1 MKAKNNSKAI
11 EFTRGSEIWIHQ
23 FRMFISSMMN
33 VIVFGLMIT
42 IGIVCAFLYIKL
54 KDVHFLA
61 LNVQYDIWLKSV
73 FNNPDARVALKLN
86 GVVKDYTLEQA
97 QHIINPYFNQLK
109 FYVFRAFILGILLS
123 SFLVGGLIYYWFTY
137 GKEVMSDEQIR
148 GSELVSNDALI
159 YKIHTTKG
167 FSPYKIS
174 NIPMVK
180 NTEGT
185 NVGIFG
191 APGSGKSQI
200 FRDHLSQ
207 VRANKKKAM
216 VYDPSGEFTAE
227 FYRPDKDFIL
237 NPFDARMPYWSPFFE
252 IRHDEHFDSI
262 ANAFIPVEGKDPY
275 FGEAG
280 RTVMAEVMRELHA
293 NSIYSN
299 KTLHD
304 TIAHYTIKEISSVLE
319 GTAASKHVDEK
330 AEKTAL
336 AVLTTVQNKLRAFRY
351 LPDSGTKFSIRDWV
365 SRPDEDSW
373 VFLSLREEQKTT
385 IEPLITLW
393 FSIFIKSVMNLDPV
407 HRERLWMECDE
418 FPALPKMD
426 VLPLSLTNTRKYG
439 LCHFLGLQDIP
450 QLEEKYGEKVAR
462 SIISALQT
470 KVFYRVNENET
481 AKRMSE
487 ILGQMEV
494 AEKNMSRSMGV
505 NDSRDGDSFITQ
517 RRERFIVLPSEIMK
531 LPDLTG
537 YLRVPG
543 DYPVTKITQKYH
555 PHLKNVP
562 AFIERENMGF
572 ISAFAVA
579 EALESHS
586 NSVEEDP
593 LVEQPNEDSNFFGN
607 STEALVGESNFF
619 GISTTT
625 PEIIYEAS
633 PLDLFHSQKA
643 DSDLPLNEHND
654 IHPEEI
660 IPDEDEKPKVVNR
673 DRLHTFASYLDA
685 SKDESSAQVDN
696 DVTPFSGEKDD
707 SKSSNDSNESSFK
720 DLFNNN
726 D

>member
-61 LNVQYDIWLKSV
+61 LSVQYDIWLKSV

-86 GVVKDYTLEQA
+86 GVVRDYTLDQA

-159 YKIHTTKG
+159 YKIQSTKG

-207 VRANKKKAM
+207 VRNNKRKAI
-216 VYDPSGEFTAE
+216 VYDPSGEFTSE
-227 FYRPDKDFIL
+227 FYRPGIDIIL
-237 NPFDARMPYWSPFFE
+237 NPFDERMPYWSPFFE

-262 ANAFIPVEGKDPY
+262 ANAFVPVEGKDPY

-280 RTVMAEVMRELHA
+280 RTVLAEVMRELHA
-293 NSIYSN
+293 NGIHSN

-304 TIAHYTIKEISSVLE
+304 TIAHFTIEEISSVLE
-319 GTAASKHVDEK
+319 GTAASKHVDKK

-351 LPDSGTKFSIRDWV
+351 LPDSGTQFSIRDWV
-365 SRPDEDSW
+365 SRPEEDSW
-373 VFLSLREEQKTT
+373 IFLSLREEQKTT

-393 FSIFIKSVMNLDPV
+393 FSIFIKAVMNLEPI
-407 HRERLWMECDE
+407 HRELLWMYCDE
-418 FPALPKMD
+418 FPTLPKMD
-426 VLPLSLTNTRKYG
+426 DLPLSLTNTRKFG

-450 QLEEKYGEKVAR
+450 QLEEKYGEKIAR

-494 AEKNMSRSMGV
+494 AEKNKSRSMGV

-579 EALESHS
+579 EALESQS
-586 NSVEEDP
+586 NSDGKEP
-593 LVEQPNEDSNFFGN
+593 LVEQQNEEGNFFGN
-607 STEALVGESNFF
+607 STVPLVGNSSFF
-619 GISTTT
+619 GKSNTTS
-625 PEIIYEAS
+625 ENIYENS
-633 PLDLFHSQKA
+633 PLDLFHSQTE
-643 DSDLPLNEHND
+643 DSDLSLNEKNGIQPD
-654 IHPEEI
+654 EI
-660 IPDEDEKPKVVNR
+660 IPDEDEKPKVVNN
-673 DRLHTFASYLDA
+673 DRLHTFASYLA
-685 SKDESSAQVDN
+685 ATDESSVQKNN
-696 DVTPFSGEKDD
+696 DVTPDTN
-707 SKSSNDSNESSFK
+707 SSNDSNESSFK